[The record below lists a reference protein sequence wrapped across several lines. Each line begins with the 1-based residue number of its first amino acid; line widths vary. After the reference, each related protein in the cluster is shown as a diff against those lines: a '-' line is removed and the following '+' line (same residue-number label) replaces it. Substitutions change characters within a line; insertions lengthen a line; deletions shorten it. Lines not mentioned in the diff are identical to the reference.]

1 MSTVTLPDLIAQ
13 LEQDLPGASPVE
25 RVATARLRAAT
36 LSDLGDQLVDHFV
49 AQARE
54 SGHAWRLSGVALRVP
69 RQAAQPR
76 PGQADFSRFTPRS
89 RQVLVLAQDAARANH
104 GIHIT
109 SEHILH
115 GVLGVPE
122 GIGAQTVE
130 QLSGA
135 SGTVREELRTMFP
148 RDAATA
154 PARLNY
160 AEITRRVLDE
170 SVQAALLLGHNYI
183 GTEHI
188 LLAILRVDCPAASL
202 LNRHGVTL
210 EAATIAGS
218 ERIAAI
224 AAVLAEHSGQGGAS

>member
-1 MSTVTLPDLIAQ
+1 MSTPTLPTLIAQ

-25 RVATARLRAAT
+25 RVATARLRSAT

-54 SGHAWRLSGVALRVP
+54 SGHSWSQIGDALGVS
-69 RQAAQPR
+69 RQAAQQR
-76 PGQADFSRFTPRS
+76 PGRADFSRFTDRA
-89 RQVLVLAQDAARANH
+89 RQVLVLAQDAARAHN

-122 GIGAQTVE
+122 GLGAQAVE
-130 QLSGA
+130 QLSGS
-135 SGTVREELRTMFP
+135 SGTVREELRTLFP
-148 RDAATA
+148 RDTATP

-160 AEITRRVLDE
+160 AEITRRLLDE
-170 SVQAALLLGHNYI
+170 SVQAALLLRHNYI

-188 LLAILRVDCPAASL
+188 LLGVLRVDCPAAAL
-202 LNRHGVTL
+202 LNHHGVTL
-210 EAATIAGS
+210 EATNAAVT

-224 AAVLAEHSGQGGAS
+224 LAAGRSGPGGTS

>member
-25 RVATARLRAAT
+25 RVATARLRSAT

-54 SGHAWRLSGVALRVP
+54 SGHSWSQIGEALGVS
-69 RQAAQPR
+69 RQAAQQR
-76 PGQADFSRFTPRS
+76 PGQADFSRFTDRA
-89 RQVLVLAQDAARANH
+89 RQVLVLAQDAARTNH

-122 GIGAQTVE
+122 GVGAQVVE
-130 QLSGA
+130 QLSGSA
-135 SGTVREELRTMFP
+135 TAVRDALRTMFP
-148 RDAATA
+148 RDTATP
-154 PARLNY
+154 PARLDF

-170 SVQAALLLGHNYI
+170 SMQAALLLEHNYI

-188 LLAILRVDCPAASL
+188 LLGVLRVDCPAAAL
-202 LNRHGVTL
+202 LKRHGVSL
-210 EAATIAGS
+210 DAATTATT
-218 ERIAAI
+218 EQLAAI
-224 AAVLAEHSGQGGAS
+224 VVALSSRGGTS